1 MKTKELTRVAAC
13 AAVLLMFAGC
23 GREEGQS
30 AYEGSTASPTV
41 APAQSTPDSAPPS
54 AMPGENIVA
63 EPPATE
69 TAASGSN
76 DASTAMINDVDRDF
90 ATRAFATSIAIVQA
104 GRLAAEKTLDE
115 DVRQFAQE
123 MVKDHT
129 ASNEELTKI
138 AQAKKLELPMAPH
151 ASFKD
156 ALQQL
161 TTTTG
166 PQHDRFYMERFGASA
181 HRDALALYER
191 EIREGEDAELKR
203 YAERSVPK
211 LRQHLERAE
220 KVQQGVETIR

>member
-1 MKTKELTRVAAC
+1 MKTEEWIRLTAC
-13 AAVLLMFAGC
+13 TVVLLMFAGC
-23 GREEGQS
+23 GREES
-30 AYEGSTASPTV
+30 KHAYEGPPSSSAVVPAPSGPDDAVTSA
-41 APAQSTPDSAPPS
+41 APAGSA
-54 AMPGENIVA
+54 G
-63 EPPATE
+63 E
-69 TAASGSN
+69 TAASA
-76 DASTAMINDVDRDF
+76 ASGDPGDTASAMLNDVDHDF

-138 AQAKKLELPMAPH
+138 AQAKKLEMPMAPP
-151 ASFKD
+151 ASYKD

-166 PQHDRFYMERFGASA
+166 PQHDRFYMERFGVAA
-181 HRDALALYER
+181 HRDALELYEG
-191 EIREGEDAELKR
+191 EIREGEDTELKR
-203 YAERSVPK
+203 YAERLVPT

-220 KVQQGVETIR
+220 KVRQGVEITR

>member
-1 MKTKELTRVAAC
+1 MKSEKWIRLTAC
-13 AAVLLMFAGC
+13 TIVLLIFAGC
-23 GREEGQS
+23 GREES
-30 AYEGSTASPTV
+30 EHAYEGPPASSAVVPAPSIPGDAATSA
-41 APAQSTPDSAPPS
+41 APAGSA
-54 AMPGENIVA
+54 G
-63 EPPATE
+63 E
-69 TAASGSN
+69 TAAAPAAGGDSG
-76 DASTAMINDVDRDF
+76 DTASAMLNDVDRDF

-138 AQAKKLELPMAPH
+138 AQAKKLEMPMAPP
-151 ASFKD
+151 ASYKD

-166 PQHDRFYMERFGASA
+166 PQHDRFYMERFGVAA
-181 HRDALALYER
+181 HRDALELYEG
-191 EIREGEDAELKR
+191 EIREGEDTDLKR
-203 YAERSVPK
+203 YAERLVPT

-220 KVQQGVETIR
+220 KVRQGVETTR

>member
-1 MKTKELTRVAAC
+1 MKTKKLTGVAAC
-13 AAVLLMFAGC
+13 AVVLLIFAGC

-30 AYEGSTASPTV
+30 AYEGSTASPAV
-41 APAQSTPDSAPPS
+41 APAPSTQDNDAPPS
-54 AMPGENIVA
+54 TKSGENVA
-63 EPPATE
+63 ESTTTE
-69 TAASGSN
+69 TAASGSST
-76 DASTAMINDVDRDF
+76 ASTAMLNAVDRDF
-90 ATRAFATSIAIVQA
+90 AARAFSTSIAIVQA

-138 AQAKKLELPMAPH
+138 AQAKKLELPMAPQ

-181 HRDALALYER
+181 HRDALELYER
-191 EIREGEDAELKR
+191 EIREGEDADLKR
-203 YAERSVPK
+203 YAERLVPT
-211 LRQHLERAE
+211 LRQHLQRAE
-220 KVQQGVETIR
+220 KVQQGIETIR

>member
-1 MKTKELTRVAAC
+1 MKTKELTRLAAC
-13 AAVLLMFAGC
+13 AVVLLMLAGC

-30 AYEGSTASPTV
+30 AYEGPNAAPAV
-41 APAQSTPDSAPPS
+41 APAQSKQDDAPS
-54 AMPGENIVA
+54 TMPNES
-63 EPPATE
+63 ATE
-69 TAASGSN
+69 SAASGPG
-76 DASTAMINDVDRDF
+76 DAASSMLNDVDRDF

-129 ASNEELTKI
+129 VSNEELTKI
-138 AQAKKLELPMAPH
+138 AQAKKLELPMAPL

-166 PQHDRFYMERFGASA
+166 PQHDRFYMERFGAAA
-181 HRDALALYER
+181 HRDALELYER
-191 EIREGEDAELKR
+191 EIREGEDADLKR
-203 YAERSVPK
+203 YAERLVPM
-211 LRQHLERAE
+211 LRRHLERAE